1 MPTKATKDGEPD
13 GPAVNLQAV
22 YDNQNLAVRL
32 EWADSTQSDMNKAWV
47 WDGEKFTRSKDLG
60 DRMAVLFAMENNPE
74 FASKGCAAACHNADA
89 DPSKWWMGSEDAA
102 VHYDLW
108 QWTAATTN
116 PVGQAQD
123 EWINVLEDP
132 ADVESATHG
141 DALESGGSLS
151 NVNEAKDG
159 PAYMNGADVGA
170 SFIITGEQV
179 PIDTS
184 KLASGALIPPS
195 VLAPWVGSRGDV
207 QVQGTWQDG
216 KWVVVLM
223 RALNT
228 GHEDD
233 LAMTPPKPY
242 PFGVAVFDHIDLEGH
257 TTSPEAITLEW
268 Q

>member
-1 MPTKATKDGEPD
+1 
-13 GPAVNLQAV
+13 
-22 YDNQNLAVRL
+22 
-32 EWADSTQSDMNKAWV
+32 
-47 WDGEKFTRSKDLG
+47 
-60 DRMAVLFAMENNPE
+60 
-74 FASKGCAAACHNADA
+74 
-89 DPSKWWMGSEDAA
+89 
-102 VHYDLW
+102 
-108 QWTAATTN
+108 
-116 PVGQAQD
+116 
-123 EWINVLEDP
+123 
-132 ADVESATHG
+132 
-141 DALESGGSLS
+141 
-151 NVNEAKDG
+151 
-159 PAYMNGADVGA
+159 MNGTDVGA

-184 KLASGALIPPS
+184 KLASGAVIPPS

-223 RALNT
+223 RALDT